1 MNESHTHSEIS
12 DQIAALRRQLFVLL
26 LVLVIVSGTLTVFLY
41 RQASLTRRDIAG
53 IKPQAAQ
60 VIEAF
65 NRNRPAIQNFIQQLA
80 VYGQAHPD
88 FQQAVLKKY
97 NITPQTVNPPKK

>member
-1 MNESHTHSEIS
+1 
-12 DQIAALRRQLFVLL
+12 LRRQVFILL

-41 RQASLTRRDIAG
+41 RQASMTRRDIAG
-53 IKPQAAQ
+53 IKPQAVQ

-65 NRNRPAIQNFIQQLA
+65 NRNRPAIQTFIQQLA
-80 VYGQAHPD
+80 AYGQAHPD